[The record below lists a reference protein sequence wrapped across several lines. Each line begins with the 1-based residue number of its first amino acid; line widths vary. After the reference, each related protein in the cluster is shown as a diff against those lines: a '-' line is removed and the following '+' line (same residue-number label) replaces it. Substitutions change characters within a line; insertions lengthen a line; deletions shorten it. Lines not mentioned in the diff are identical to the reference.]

1 MLLHGSRYTASLRLL
16 KQDCQDKYRSY
27 RRALE
32 NIDLE
37 DKMSKLASFMAEMLR
52 LVVLLVLTLGI
63 LGGVEQWIFKMLYGW
78 TGYLYTAVIGNFLV
92 FFVMY
97 RNYWQFKGWY
107 KSEKNQKLK
116 PVWTRSLS
124 AAALLLILVPFAV
137 PIWM

>member
-1 MLLHGSRYTASLRLL
+1 M
-16 KQDCQDKYRSY
+16 KP
-27 RRALE
+27 
-32 NIDLE
+32 E
-37 DKMSKLASFMAEMLR
+37 DKMSKFATFIAEMLR
-52 LVVLLVLTLGI
+52 LVVLLVLTLGV

-78 TGYLYTAVIGNFLV
+78 TGYLYTAVIGNFLI
-92 FFVMY
+92 FLVMY

-124 AAALLLILVPFAV
+124 TAALLLILVPFAV